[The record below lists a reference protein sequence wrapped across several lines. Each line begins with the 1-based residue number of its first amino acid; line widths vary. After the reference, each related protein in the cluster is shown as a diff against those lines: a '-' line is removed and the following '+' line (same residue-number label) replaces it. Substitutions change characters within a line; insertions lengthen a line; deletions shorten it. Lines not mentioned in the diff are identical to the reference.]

1 MKISPLRLGTADYTT
16 VAESASSST
25 SAQGSLETMPTAC
38 RSPGWSRRAL
48 LAASLSLIAGA
59 SAAADVAPKIVFLY
73 SAPVG
78 DAGWGFAHEKARR
91 EVQAKFGA
99 KIQTSFIDSVLE
111 GPESERVVREIISQG
126 AKMVVGTSF
135 GYMDPMLRASGDF
148 GNVKFE
154 HASGYKTS
162 ENMRTFNSRIYEG
175 YYLAGVVAGSMTKSN
190 VLGFVGAVPI
200 PEVIRNLNSFTLGAQ
215 SVNPKIATKVVWT
228 NEWFNPPKETDAA
241 NSLINN
247 GADVLMQN
255 TASAAVLQTAQQRGK
270 RAFGVYSDM
279 TSYAPKASLGSAIIN
294 WTPYYTRAIQ
304 DYLDGTWKTGA
315 SLWGVKQGAVDLVA
329 IAEDVPANAKAKLE
343 EVKSGLRNGSF
354 AIWSGPIQDQ
364 NGKEVLASKV
374 EATDGFLAGMNFLV
388 KGVDGKLPG
397 R

>member
-1 MKISPLRLGTADYTT
+1 M
-16 VAESASSST
+16 
-25 SAQGSLETMPTAC
+25 
-38 RSPGWSRRAL
+38 
-48 LAASLSLIAGA
+48 
-59 SAAADVAPKIVFLY
+59 APC
-73 SAPVG
+73 
-78 DAGWGFAHEKARR
+78 
-91 EVQAKFGA
+91 
-99 KIQTSFIDSVLE
+99 
-111 GPESERVVREIISQG
+111 
-126 AKMVVGTSF
+126 
-135 GYMDPMLRASGDF
+135 
-148 GNVKFE
+148 
-154 HASGYKTS
+154 
-162 ENMRTFNSRIYEG
+162 
-175 YYLAGVVAGSMTKSN
+175 
-190 VLGFVGAVPI
+190 PI

-343 EVKSGLRNGSF
+343 EVRVAACGTAHLQSGAVRSKTRTARRF
-354 AIWSGPIQDQ
+354 WQA
-364 NGKEVLASKV
+364 KV
-374 EATDGFLAGMNFLV
+374 EATDGF
-388 KGVDGKLPG
+388 
-397 R
+397 